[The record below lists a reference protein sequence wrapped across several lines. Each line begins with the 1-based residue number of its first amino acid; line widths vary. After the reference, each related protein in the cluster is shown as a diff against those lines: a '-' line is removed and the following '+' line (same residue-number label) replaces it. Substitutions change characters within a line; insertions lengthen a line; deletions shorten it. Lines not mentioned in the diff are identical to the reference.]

1 MEATVAGVKVV
12 GPSDGNEGFLG
23 SIGVRFMIDGAEA
36 GERFSLVEHPMSPR
50 ALAAP
55 LHRHTRED
63 EYSYVLQGRM
73 GALLGDDVVEAGPGD
88 LVFKPRNQWHTFWNA
103 GDEPC
108 RILEIISPAGFEDF
122 FAELVA
128 MGGVAARG
136 PRGARTAQ
144 RALRPRDAAG
154 DDPRAGRALRGPDRR
169 AALRRL
175 DAAGALAPNDDRAG
189 SRTVGPNGCRSRGAR
204 SHSAAR
210 RHRALPTG
218 GCSGASGGNAGRSA
232 PPRRSRRP

>member
-1 MEATVAGVKVV
+1 MDTAVAGVKLVT
-12 GPSDGNEGFLG
+12 PDDGLEGFLG
-23 SIGVRFMIDGAEA
+23 SIGVRWLIDGAEA

-108 RILEIISPAGFEDF
+108 RILEIISPAGFEQF
-122 FAELVA
+122 FAELDA
-128 MGGVAARG
+128 MGG
-136 PRGARTAQ
+136 
-144 RALRPRDAAG
+144 ALQ
-154 DDPRAGRALRGPDRR
+154 
-169 AALRRL
+169 
-175 DAAGALAPNDDRAG
+175 
-189 SRTVGPNGCRSRGAR
+189 
-204 SHSAAR
+204 
-210 RHRALPTG
+210 
-218 GCSGASGGNAGRSA
+218 A
-232 PPRRSRRP
+232 PPEALGELSQRYGLEMQPDTIPGLLERFGLVLGKDLR

>member
-1 MEATVAGVKVV
+1 
-12 GPSDGNEGFLG
+12 
-23 SIGVRFMIDGAEA
+23 MIDGAEA

-63 EYSYVLQGRM
+63 EYSYVLEGRM

-108 RILEIISPAGFEDF
+108 RILEIISPAGFEQF
-122 FAELVA
+122 FRELVDL
-128 MGGVAARG
+128 GGALEADPEALAQLNERYGLEMQPETRSRAA
-136 PRGARTAQ
+136 
-144 RALRPRDAAG
+144 RALRAA
-154 DDPRAGRALRGPDRR
+154 DRR

-175 DAAGALAPNDDRAG
+175 DAPGALVDAG
-189 SRTVGPNGCRSRGAR
+189 RHVLRDARGA
-204 SHSAAR
+204 
-210 RHRALPTG
+210 
-218 GCSGASGGNAGRSA
+218 
-232 PPRRSRRP
+232 